1 MAKPPVLRQNAA
13 SGHLDYQTWILK
25 VYIHCEGCKKK
36 VFKVLQ
42 SIDGVYKTVIDSK
55 QHKAIVSGSVDGN
68 TLVQKLLRSGK
79 HAEILPESFEPTP
92 SPSPSAD
99 NGAKNSKQ
107 KKKESNKQKDG
118 VTTGDDNENV
128 IKEEKKEESEAAT
141 TDGSDAGNNQEAA
154 QPPLA
159 AGDGNN
165 NGNGNG
171 NGGGGGKKKKN
182 KKKNGDKKDGDTN
195 GETDG
200 APTGDAPANTGVT
213 AENVGAS
220 MEQLNLNRP
229 VNQMVYA
236 TPYDPPPYHNYYP
249 TPVYGMSY
257 NTSYPSTESSYY
269 TPPVYGYA
277 QSHPSVY
284 YPPPPPPWYYP
295 RSAFD
300 DENHQE
306 GRVCTI
312 M

>member
-1 MAKPPVLRQNAA
+1 MAKPPVLRHNAT

-68 TLVQKLLRSGK
+68 TLVQKLLKSGK
-79 HAEILPESFEPTP
+79 HAEILPESFEATP
-92 SPSPSAD
+92 AAAD
-99 NGAKNSKQ
+99 SGSENSKQ
-107 KKKESNKQKDG
+107 KKKSNKQKDG
-118 VTTGDDNENV
+118 VTTGADNENMN
-128 IKEEKKEESEAAT
+128 EEKKEESEAAT
-141 TDGSDAGNNQEAA
+141 TDGSDGGNNQEVA
-154 QPPLA
+154 QPPVA
-159 AGDGNN
+159 AGEGNN
-165 NGNGNG
+165 ND

-182 KKKNGDKKDGDTN
+182 KKRKGDKKDGDDHTPPN

-200 APTGDAPANTGVT
+200 APTGNAPANTGVT

-220 MEQLNLNRP
+220 MEQLNLNPP

-236 TPYDPPPYHNYYP
+236 TPYNLPPYHNYYP
-249 TPVYGMSY
+249 TSVYGMSY

-300 DENHQE
+300 DEHQD
-306 GRVCTI
+306 GRLCAI

>member
-1 MAKPPVLRQNAA
+1 MAKPSVLRHNAT

-42 SIDGVYKTVIDSK
+42 SIDGVYKTEIDSK

-68 TLVQKLLRSGK
+68 TLVQKLLKSGK
-79 HAEILPESFEPTP
+79 HAEILPESFEATP
-92 SPSPSAD
+92 AAD
-99 NGAKNSKQ
+99 SGSEKS
-107 KKKESNKQKDG
+107 KKKKQINKQKDG
-118 VTTGDDNENV
+118 VTKGDDKENV
-128 IKEEKKEESEAAT
+128 NDEKKEESEATT
-141 TDGSDAGNNQEAA
+141 TDGSDAGNSQEVS
-154 QPPLA
+154 QPPV
-159 AGDGNN
+159 AGGDA
-165 NGNGNG
+165 NGN
-171 NGGGGGKKKKN
+171 GGGGKKKKN
-182 KKKNGDKKDGDTN
+182 KKTKGDKKDGDTPPN

-200 APTGDAPANTGVT
+200 ATTGNAPANTGVT
-213 AENVGAS
+213 RENVEAF
-220 MEQLNLNRP
+220 MEKLNLNP
-229 VNQMVYA
+229 PINQMVYA
-236 TPYDPPPYHNYYP
+236 RPYDLPPYHNYYP
-249 TPVYGMSY
+249 TPAYGMSY

-300 DENHQE
+300 DENQD